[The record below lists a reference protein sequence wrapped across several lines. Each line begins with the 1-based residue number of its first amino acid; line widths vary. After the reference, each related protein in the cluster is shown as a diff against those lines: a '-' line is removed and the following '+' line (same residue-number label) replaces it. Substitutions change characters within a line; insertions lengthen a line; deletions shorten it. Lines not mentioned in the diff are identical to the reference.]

1 MKLNAKQI
9 LLTCIGLVHLFTAP
23 LVFAQDDD
31 FVFYSD
37 LARDWY
43 AGGEY
48 FEWTSTTEDNN
59 AAKVNVFYRTWGDET
74 KPKLVLIHGFPNSSF
89 DYYKMIPFLEDEYHI
104 AALDFP
110 GSGFSDKPLDGYNY
124 MLAENAEIVDHFVRE
139 VVKFDDFAL
148 FTHDRGVSIGLAF
161 LGNYLDNPDPGYNIN
176 YHFLSNSGMFLPL
189 ANLVP
194 FQLALLDAQA
204 GERMI
209 AARAAQTRR
218 TEGEAESLAFSDI
231 FAFKDGNISLLY
243 VGRYLL
249 ERQVNEVRW
258 LENLPRSPIPVA
270 YLWGLTDAVNPI
282 RIPNYVWDTYLNDR
296 EVESSFW
303 VLPTAGHYPQRDNPE
318 EVAKVIRLALTG
330 QVPSRE
336 DESDFMRS
344 YSSSRAAEDAVY
356 VGRSKIEPLNFPS
369 SIEYTASG
377 YREKD

>member
-1 MKLNAKQI
+1 MRSS
-9 LLTCIGLVHLFTAP
+9 LFRRLP
-23 LVFAQDDD
+23 VLVFLLVNGLSVAQDSE

-37 LARDWY
+37 LANDWY
-43 AGGEY
+43 VGGDY

-59 AAKVNVFYRTWGDET
+59 AAKVNVFYRTWGDES

-89 DYYKMIPFLEDEYHI
+89 DYYKMIPYLEDEYHI

-139 VVKFDDFAL
+139 VVGFEDFAL

-161 LGNYLDNPDPGYNIN
+161 LGNYLDHPNPGYTVN

-194 FQLALLDAQA
+194 FQLSLLDADA

-209 AARAAQTRR
+209 QARSAQPRR
-218 TEGEAESLAFSDI
+218 TEGEPESLAFSDI
-231 FAFKDGNISLLY
+231 FAFNQGNISLLY

-249 ERQVNEVRW
+249 ERQVNETRW
-258 LENLPRSPIPVA
+258 LENLLRSPVPVA
-270 YLWGLTDAVNPI
+270 YLWGLTDNVNPI

-296 EVESSFW
+296 ESESSFW
-303 VLPTAGHYPQRDNPE
+303 ILPTAGHYPQRDNPE
-318 EVAKVIRLALTG
+318 EVAKIVRMALTG
-330 QVPSRE
+330 QIPDR
-336 DESDFMRS
+336 DAESEFMRT
-344 YSSSRAAEDAVY
+344 YGGSRAAEDAVF
-356 VGRSKIEPLNFPS
+356 VGRSKIEELDFPS
-369 SIEYTASG
+369 SIEYTPSG
-377 YREKD
+377 YRLID

>member
-1 MKLNAKQI
+1 MRSSLFYVIFAFVVLVNN
-9 LLTCIGLVHLFTAP
+9 GLSI
-23 LVFAQDDD
+23 AQDDG

-37 LARDWY
+37 LARNWY
-43 AGGEY
+43 QGGDY

-59 AAKVNVFYRTWGDET
+59 AAKVNVFYRTWGDES

-89 DYYKMIPFLEDEYHI
+89 DYYKMIPYLADEYHI

-139 VVKFDDFAL
+139 VVGFDDFAL

-161 LGNYLDNPDPGYNIN
+161 LGNYLDHPNPGYTVN

-194 FQLALLDAQA
+194 FQLSLLDADA

-209 AARAAQTRR
+209 QARLAQPRR
-218 TEGEAESLAFSDI
+218 TEGEPESLAFSDI
-231 FAFKDGNISLLY
+231 FAFNQGNISLLY

-249 ERQVNEVRW
+249 ERQVNETRW
-258 LENLPRSPIPVA
+258 LENLPRSPVPVA
-270 YLWGLTDAVNPI
+270 YLWGLTDNVNPI

-296 EVESSFW
+296 ESESSFW
-303 VLPTAGHYPQRDNPE
+303 ILPTAGHYPQRDNPE
-318 EVAKVIRLALTG
+318 EVAKIVRMALTG
-330 QVPSRE
+330 QIPDRE
-336 DESDFMRS
+336 AESEFMRT
-344 YSSSRAAEDAVY
+344 YGGSRAAEDAVF
-356 VGRSKIEPLNFPS
+356 VGRSKIEELDFPS
-369 SIEYTASG
+369 SIEYTPSG
-377 YREKD
+377 YRLID

>member
-1 MKLNAKQI
+1 MRSS
-9 LLTCIGLVHLFTAP
+9 LFRRLP
-23 LVFAQDDD
+23 VLVFLLVNGLSVAQDSE

-37 LARDWY
+37 LANDWY
-43 AGGEY
+43 VGGDY

-59 AAKVNVFYRTWGDET
+59 AAKVNVFYRTWGDES

-89 DYYKMIPFLEDEYHI
+89 DYYKMIPYLEDEYHI

-139 VVKFDDFAL
+139 VVGFEDFAL

-161 LGNYLDNPDPGYNIN
+161 LGNYLDNPSPGYTVN

-194 FQLALLDAQA
+194 FQLSLLDADA

-209 AARAAQTRR
+209 QARSAQPRR
-218 TEGEAESLAFSDI
+218 TEGEPESLAFSDI
-231 FAFKDGNISLLY
+231 FAFNQGNISLLY

-249 ERQVNEVRW
+249 ERQVNETRW
-258 LENLPRSPIPVA
+258 LENLLRSPVPVA
-270 YLWGLTDAVNPI
+270 YLWGLTDNVNPI
-282 RIPNYVWDTYLNDR
+282 RIPNHVWDTYLNDR

-303 VLPTAGHYPQRDNPE
+303 ILPTAGHYPQRDNPE
-318 EVAKVIRLALTG
+318 EVAKIVRMALTG
-330 QVPSRE
+330 QIPDRE
-336 DESDFMRS
+336 AESEFMRR
-344 YSSSRAAEDAVY
+344 YGGSRAAEDAVF
-356 VGRSKIEPLNFPS
+356 VGRSKIEELDFPS
-369 SIEYTASG
+369 SIEYTPSG
-377 YREKD
+377 YRLID

>member
-1 MKLNAKQI
+1 MTSLHKFS
-9 LLTCIGLVHLFTAP
+9 LLFVI
-23 LVFAQDDD
+23 VFSYETLLAQDDD

-43 AGGEY
+43 QGGDY

-59 AAKVNVFYRTWGDET
+59 SARVNVFYRTWGDPT

-89 DYYKMIPFLEDEYHI
+89 DYYKMIPYLEDEYHI

-124 MLAENAEIVDHFVRE
+124 MLAENAEIVDYFVRE
-139 VVKFDDFAL
+139 VVGFEDFAL

-161 LGNYLDNPDPGYNIN
+161 LGNYLDNPNPGYTIN

-194 FQLALLDAQA
+194 FQLALLDAEA
-204 GERMI
+204 GPRMI
-209 AARAAQTRR
+209 EARAAQPRR
-218 TEGEAESLAFSDI
+218 TEGAPESLAFSDI
-231 FAFKDGNISLLY
+231 FAFNQGNLSLLY

-249 ERQVNEVRW
+249 ERQVNETRW

-270 YLWGLTDAVNPI
+270 YLWGLTDSVNPI
-282 RIPNYVWDTYLNDR
+282 RIPNHVWDTYLNDR

-303 VLPTAGHYPQRDNPE
+303 ILPTAGHYPQRDRPE
-318 EVAKVIRLALTG
+318 EVSKILRMALTG
-330 QVPSRE
+330 QIPDRE
-336 DESDFMRS
+336 AESEFMRR
-344 YSSSRAAEDAVY
+344 YGASRAIDDAVY
-356 VGRSKIEPLNFPS
+356 VGRSKIEELDFPS
-369 SIEYTASG
+369 SIEYTPSG
-377 YREKD
+377 YRLID

>member
-1 MKLNAKQI
+1 MRSSLFYVIFAFVVLVNN
-9 LLTCIGLVHLFTAP
+9 GLSI
-23 LVFAQDDD
+23 AQDDG

-37 LARDWY
+37 LARNWY
-43 AGGEY
+43 QGGDY

-59 AAKVNVFYRTWGDET
+59 AAKVNVFYRTWGDES

-89 DYYKMIPFLEDEYHI
+89 DYYKMIPYLANEYHI

-139 VVKFDDFAL
+139 VVGFDDFAL

-161 LGNYLDNPDPGYNIN
+161 LGNYLDHPNPGYTVN

-194 FQLALLDAQA
+194 FQLSLLDADA

-209 AARAAQTRR
+209 QARSAQPRR
-218 TEGEAESLAFSDI
+218 TEGEPESLAFSDI
-231 FAFKDGNISLLY
+231 FAFNQGNISLLY

-249 ERQVNEVRW
+249 ERQVNETRW
-258 LENLPRSPIPVA
+258 LENLPRSPVPVA
-270 YLWGLTDAVNPI
+270 YLWGLTDNVNPI

-296 EVESSFW
+296 ESESSFW
-303 VLPTAGHYPQRDNPE
+303 ILPTAGHYPQRDNPE
-318 EVAKVIRLALTG
+318 EVAKIVRMALTG
-330 QVPSRE
+330 QIPDR
-336 DESDFMRS
+336 DAESEFMRT
-344 YSSSRAAEDAVY
+344 YGGSRAAEDAVF
-356 VGRSKIEPLNFPS
+356 VGRSKIEELDFPS
-369 SIEYTASG
+369 SIEYTPSG
-377 YREKD
+377 YRLID

>member
-1 MKLNAKQI
+1 MRSS
-9 LLTCIGLVHLFTAP
+9 LFRRLSV
-23 LVFAQDDD
+23 LVFLLVNGLSVAQDSE

-37 LARDWY
+37 LANDWY
-43 AGGEY
+43 VGGDY

-59 AAKVNVFYRTWGDET
+59 AAKVNVFYRTWGDES

-89 DYYKMIPFLEDEYHI
+89 DYYKMIPYLEDEYHI

-139 VVKFDDFAL
+139 VVGFEDFAL

-161 LGNYLDNPDPGYNIN
+161 LGNYLDNPSPGYTVN

-194 FQLALLDAQA
+194 FQLSLLDADA

-209 AARAAQTRR
+209 QARSAQPRR
-218 TEGEAESLAFSDI
+218 TEGEPESLAFSDI
-231 FAFKDGNISLLY
+231 FAFNQGNISLLY

-249 ERQVNEVRW
+249 ERQANETRW
-258 LENLPRSPIPVA
+258 LENLLRSPVPVA
-270 YLWGLTDAVNPI
+270 YLWGLTDNVNPI
-282 RIPNYVWDTYLNDR
+282 RIPNHVWDTYLNDR

-303 VLPTAGHYPQRDNPE
+303 ILPTAGHYPQRDNPE
-318 EVAKVIRLALTG
+318 EVAKIVRMALTD
-330 QVPSRE
+330 QIPDRE
-336 DESDFMRS
+336 AESEFMRR
-344 YSSSRAAEDAVY
+344 YGGSRAAEDAVF
-356 VGRSKIEPLNFPS
+356 VGRSKIEELDFPS
-369 SIEYTASG
+369 SIEYTPSG
-377 YREKD
+377 YRLID

>member
-1 MKLNAKQI
+1 MRSSLFYVIFAFVVLVNN
-9 LLTCIGLVHLFTAP
+9 GLSI
-23 LVFAQDDD
+23 AQDDG

-37 LARDWY
+37 LARNWY
-43 AGGEY
+43 QGGDY

-59 AAKVNVFYRTWGDET
+59 AAKVNVFYRTWGDES

-89 DYYKMIPFLEDEYHI
+89 DYYKMIPYLANEYHI

-139 VVKFDDFAL
+139 VVGFDDFAL

-161 LGNYLDNPDPGYNIN
+161 LGNYLDHPNPGYTVN

-194 FQLALLDAQA
+194 FQLSLLDADA

-209 AARAAQTRR
+209 QARSAQPRR
-218 TEGEAESLAFSDI
+218 TEGEPESLAFSDI
-231 FAFKDGNISLLY
+231 FAFNQGNISLLY

-249 ERQVNEVRW
+249 ERQVNETRW
-258 LENLPRSPIPVA
+258 LENLPRSPVPVA
-270 YLWGLTDAVNPI
+270 YLWGLTDNVNPI

-296 EVESSFW
+296 ESESSFW
-303 VLPTAGHYPQRDNPE
+303 ILPTAGHYPQRDNPE
-318 EVAKVIRLALTG
+318 EVAKIVRMALTG
-330 QVPSRE
+330 QIPDRE
-336 DESDFMRS
+336 AESEFMRT
-344 YSSSRAAEDAVY
+344 YGGSRAAEDAVF
-356 VGRSKIEPLNFPS
+356 VGRSKIEELDFPS
-369 SIEYTASG
+369 SIEYTPSG
-377 YREKD
+377 YRLID